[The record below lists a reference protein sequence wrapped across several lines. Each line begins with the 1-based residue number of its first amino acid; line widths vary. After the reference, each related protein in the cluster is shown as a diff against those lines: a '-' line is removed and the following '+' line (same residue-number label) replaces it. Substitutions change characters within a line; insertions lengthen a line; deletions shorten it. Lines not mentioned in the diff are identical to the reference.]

1 MDNAKN
7 SAFFTSVLGNWIAEK
22 LVDFCRGWKDQ
33 GLGVAREELHQL
45 CKSLGLENAMWG
57 LGILLAMAASWM

>member
-1 MDNAKN
+1 
-7 SAFFTSVLGNWIAEK
+7 VLGNWIAEK

-45 CKSLGLENAMWG
+45 CKSLGLETAMWG
-57 LGILLAMAASWM
+57 LGILLTVAASWM